1 MPKIDDL
8 RKQKELLEEQASLQ
22 QSLYESDRRRTTALR
37 ESQKIQQNIL
47 EIEKRIKKLADL
59 DTTSEKLSLGKQIE
73 NLEKSGLGVMKKRL
87 GLDGQL
93 TALQK
98 IKAKGTKE

>member
-37 ESQKIQQNIL
+37 ESQKIQQNIC
-47 EIEKRIKKLADL
+47 IYHQKLKVLDL
-59 DTTSEKLSLGKQIE
+59 Q
-73 NLEKSGLGVMKKRL
+73 
-87 GLDGQL
+87 
-93 TALQK
+93 
-98 IKAKGTKE
+98 